1 MKVSLLVIPFAL
13 VVCLSSVKA
22 ADNKMDMKKPDA
34 PATPAAPAAPKG
46 TEGSWEGTI
55 GASQGQ
61 GQAVLHIKPEK
72 DKKSDLKELVLWA
85 DTASLKS
92 EIEDA
97 IKKHAT
103 VKVSGTLAPNNSD
116 VKVTT
121 ISIEEK
127 KKKGKTK

>member
-1 MKVSLLVIPFAL
+1 MKVLLMAIPLAL
-13 VVCLSSVKA
+13 FVCLSSATA
-22 ADNKMDMKKPDA
+22 ADNKMDMKKPE
-34 PATPAAPAAPKG
+34 TPAAPAAPKG
-46 TEGSWEGTI
+46 TDGTWEGSIAT
-55 GASQGQ
+55 SQGQ
-61 GQAVLHIKPEK
+61 GQAVLHIKPQK

-116 VKVTT
+116 VKVTS

-127 KKKGKTK
+127 KKGKGK